1 MSTRSTFRWLLWLAL
16 LLTAPAQAAF
26 TDNGNGTVTDTVTGL
41 MWDQCSWGQTWGAG
55 SGPGNRSC
63 AGTASIHDW
72 AASLNLANTANTGNR
87 RGYTDWRLPNRTE
100 LESLVDINKNASP
113 RIDSVAF
120 PNTPSFLFWSSTL
133 YLSINPAYARYVNFN
148 DGNTQHS
155 IQTSTYHVR
164 FVRGGQSFDPL
175 GPAYALSYAANSGT
189 GTPPTASNHAA
200 GSLVTT
206 SNGSWATRPGYTL
219 TGWNTAAAGTGTAVA
234 LGGSLTMPAE
244 ATTLYAQ
251 WTANPAYP
259 LSYDANSGSG
269 SAPATAN
276 HAAGSLVT
284 TSNGTW
290 ASRPGYTLTGWNTAA
305 AGTGTAVA
313 LSGSLTMTAEATT
326 LYAQWTA
333 NTQGP
338 TGLLNDTGQTR
349 CLNVAGSAL
358 DACSETNTG
367 NASTRPG
374 QDGRFGRD
382 PAAGNPGLSGFS
394 KPAGSGGSG
403 GFAFTPLDVN
413 GTPIAL
419 TGATPPVPSATPR
432 CIKDNVTNLIWEV
445 KTDDAGLQDKDW
457 TYGWGVHAG
466 ICFVSQVPSGCNT
479 VNYITA
485 LNAASVCPVSGA
497 GPWRL
502 PTRRELESI
511 IDHNLSSFP
520 VIDTSYFPNMPAANR
535 VYWSSDVYA
544 VDQSLVWH
552 VDFLA
557 GDSNVSGRSGGNR
570 VRLVRDGP

>member
-234 LGGSLTMPAE
+234 L
-244 ATTLYAQ
+244 
-251 WTANPAYP
+251 
-259 LSYDANSGSG
+259 
-269 SAPATAN
+269 
-276 HAAGSLVT
+276 
-284 TSNGTW
+284 
-290 ASRPGYTLTGWNTAA
+290 
-305 AGTGTAVA
+305 
-313 LSGSLTMTAEATT
+313 SGSLTMTAEATT
-326 LYAQWTA
+326 LDAQWTA